1 MYDELDRCL
10 SLSCAAAAAAA
21 AEAADAAE
29 AAEAPGANSA
39 ASAGPSSLL
48 LLFARHARPSG
59 FSGPLAPVFPLQ
71 ALSAAAMLE
80 AGARDSIPAL
90 PLPPPLRLPQSSP
103 QRPSTLLASASESL
117 WSPGA
122 LVLAARPPPHF
133 LDLGGAP
140 PQPQARQLVAAG
152 ALSLFDARR

>member
-10 SLSCAAAAAAA
+10 SLSCSAAAAAAAAA
-21 AEAADAAE
+21 AEA
-29 AAEAPGANSA
+29 PGAA
-39 ASAGPSSLL
+39 AAAAAPSPLL

-59 FSGPLAPVFPLQ
+59 FSGPLAPAYPLQ
-71 ALSAAAMLE
+71 ALSAAALLE
-80 AGARDSIPAL
+80 AGARDSTLA
-90 PLPPPLRLPQSSP
+90 LPPPPPLQSPRSSP
-103 QRPSTLLASASESL
+103 PTPPTLSASASASP